1 MHCNAK
7 RNVKLSSYQAEQE
20 KETCVH
26 SVSLVTLPE
35 DLQLTFRQ
43 DLEFCGKP
51 DFFFLLACL
60 KHSKLTKYLELGST
74 IMSF

>member
-1 MHCNAK
+1 M
-7 RNVKLSSYQAEQE
+7 SSYQAKQE
-20 KETCVH
+20 KETCIH

-35 DLQLTFRQ
+35 ELQLTFQQ

-51 DFFFLLACL
+51 DFFFLLASL
-60 KHSKLTKYLELGST
+60 KHSKLTKCLELGSN